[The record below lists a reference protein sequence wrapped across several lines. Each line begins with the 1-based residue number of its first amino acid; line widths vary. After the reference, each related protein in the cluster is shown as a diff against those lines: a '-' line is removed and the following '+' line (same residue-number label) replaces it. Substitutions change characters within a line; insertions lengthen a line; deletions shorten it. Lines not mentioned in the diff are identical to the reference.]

1 MRVYRNRSDPSSVPA
16 VAFSSANPIYLLDEP
31 RPNFKEREMKIPGL
45 GAAAL
50 LIAGAFVTP
59 ASAAELEGIAE
70 TTTFR
75 EYPITG
81 VPLLDS
87 FYFRFIEHDHHI
99 EAIGVKPASPIPD
112 PCYECAEVPP
122 GLMEVSFH
130 DEGRDDNY
138 YFRISHAEL
147 PANVLR
153 HRISGYCNKT
163 CTELLDPHPRDSVF
177 VITGFT
183 FYFIGGDQRLNRVG
197 LWEDNGQLVV
207 HFRDDDG
214 KELFRYDLEYVY
226 LPPAMIPIRGHVEG
240 VNARGGVSVPI
251 DLGPVAMG
259 PTVLRGFD
267 LVFRPG
273 DKDQNI
279 WEIGVRTPGK
289 TIEVFFSSDEHAENW
304 GQFDWGVD
312 WGALSRIPVFDPGP
326 PRR

>member
-1 MRVYRNRSDPSSVPA
+1 
-16 VAFSSANPIYLLDEP
+16 
-31 RPNFKEREMKIPGL
+31 MKITGWGVATL
-45 GAAAL
+45 LITAAL
-50 LIAGAFVTP
+50 AFATT
-59 ASAAELEGIAE
+59 ASAAEVEGTAE
-70 TTTFR
+70 SATFR
-75 EYPITG
+75 DYPING

-87 FYFRFIEHDHHI
+87 FYFRFLEHEHHI
-99 EAIGVKPASPIPD
+99 EAIGIEPASPIPN
-112 PCYECAEVPP
+112 PCYECSDVPA
-122 GLMEVSFH
+122 GLMALAFQ

-138 YFRISHAEL
+138 YFRVSHAEL
-147 PANVLR
+147 PVNVLR
-153 HRISGYCNKT
+153 HRISGYCKKT

-177 VITGFT
+177 VITGFS
-183 FYFIGGDQRLNRVG
+183 FYFIGGDQRLNRMA

-214 KELFRYDLEYVY
+214 KELFRYELEYVY
-226 LPPAMIPIRGHVEG
+226 LPPSMIPIRGHEAG

-273 DKDQNI
+273 DKDQDI

-289 TIEVFFSSDEHAENW
+289 NIEVFFSNDDDAENW
-304 GQFDWGVD
+304 GHFDWGVD